1 MGIAY
6 APFEDLGA
14 PKPPVYD
21 PLRIETIKT
30 VVHQPEADAT
40 ECNYLVMFF
49 VIGIFAL
56 ALSDAGKTNR

>member
-6 APFEDLGA
+6 APFEDMGE

-30 VVHQPEADAT
+30 VVRQPEADAT

-56 ALSDAGKTNR
+56 ALSDAGESGK